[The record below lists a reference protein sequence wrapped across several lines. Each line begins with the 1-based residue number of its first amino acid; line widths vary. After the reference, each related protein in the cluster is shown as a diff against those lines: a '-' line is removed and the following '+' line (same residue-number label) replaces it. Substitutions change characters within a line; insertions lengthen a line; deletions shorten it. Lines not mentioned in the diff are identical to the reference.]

1 MTSWLPLA
9 LAPLALL
16 GFGPAAHAQII
27 KSDSA
32 RLVVMQGNRPIGTE
46 DFALRTGGPAGAQEV
61 SFVATTNGDS
71 ESLRVVVTVGARR
84 LTIRVASASGEAA
97 REYPSGPRTLVVD
110 ERVLSLFAL
119 VARLQTGP
127 VTVYGPP
134 PGGRRAATLTDAGS
148 DRLPGIAEPLRHL
161 VLRTGEDVVD
171 IWLDAE
177 GRLIRVAIPSRD
189 LSAERVIQP

>member
-1 MTSWLPLA
+1 MTPWLPLA
-9 LAPLALL
+9 LVPVALVGL
-16 GFGPAAHAQII
+16 SPAADAQTI

-46 DFALRTGGPAGAQEV
+46 DFALRTAGPAGSQEV

-71 ESLRVVVTVGARR
+71 ESLRVVVTVRARR

-97 REYPSGPRTLVVD
+97 REYPAGPRTLVVD
-110 ERVLSLFAL
+110 ERVMSLFAL

-134 PGGRRAATLTDAGS
+134 PGGRRSATLTDAGS
-148 DRLPGIAEPLRHL
+148 DRLPGMADPLHHL
-161 VLRTGEDVVD
+161 VLRSGEDVVD